1 MNQHRSM
8 KKYVIYGLA
17 AATTLLLAGC
27 ATPFE
32 KVYYSAGENFSTPGG
47 YNRSI
52 ISSTNF

>member
-1 MNQHRSM
+1 MNRHHTIA
-8 KKYVIYGLA
+8 KYVTYGFA
-17 AATTLLLAGC
+17 AAATLLLAGC

-32 KVYYSAGENFSTPGG
+32 KVYYTAGENFKTPGG